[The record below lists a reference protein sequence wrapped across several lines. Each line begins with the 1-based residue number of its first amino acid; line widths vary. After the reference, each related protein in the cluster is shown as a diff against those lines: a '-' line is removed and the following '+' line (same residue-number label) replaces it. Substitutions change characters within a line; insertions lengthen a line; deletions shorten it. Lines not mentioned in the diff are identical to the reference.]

1 MENEINTEVVAPEPE
16 LSLRQELEAATEVV
30 EKADRARDEAGR
42 FATEKAEAREVAE
55 RADKPT
61 EKTPL
66 DAATRQAPLDAA
78 AIDTT
83 PTPERPTLA
92 PNTWSTAAKAAWVN
106 ADPVL
111 KAEIAKREQDVH
123 REFTRQDNER
133 NLGKQF
139 RQVIEPHASM
149 IQQDGG
155 NPVKGFQNYL
165 ETARILRGND
175 AQMKATL
182 VRQMCQQFNIDLN
195 TQPVA
200 QNYQQAYTPPQ
211 QPAID
216 RQQLEAEIR
225 GNLTLQAKI
234 DAFAADPKNEH
245 FEAVKPAMVALL
257 SGGQA
262 SGLEEAYEQALW
274 MRPDIR
280 SSLIARE
287 TKAVQDQRVAQA
299 KAKADAARRAG
310 GSVTGSP
317 GIGQQSDPQAGTRT
331 LRQELEANFASN
343 RV

>member
-1 MENEINTEVVAPEPE
+1 MENEEVNIEATTPEPE

-42 FATEKAEAREVAE
+42 FAAAKAEAQEVE
-55 RADKPT
+55 VEVKEKPAT
-61 EKTPL
+61 EAPP
-66 DAATRQAPLDAA
+66 AQQQVEPATN
-78 AIDTT
+78 
-83 PTPERPTLA
+83 ERPTLA

-111 KAEIAKREQDVH
+111 KAEISKREADVH
-123 REFTRQDNER
+123 REFTRQDGER

-139 RQVIEPHASM
+139 RQVIEPHAAM

-195 TQPVA
+195 AQPVA

-257 SGGQA
+257 SGGMA
-262 SGLEEAYEQALW
+262 SNLEEAYEGALW
-274 MRPDIR
+274 VRPDIR